1 MTISLRRLSVV
12 VVLALVATMFAA
24 FPAAFAALD
33 SGKTTSVTLDVDGNT
48 VDLAKSVT
56 NNAGDPFSGGFGGT
70 GTGDN
75 NKGDLVTGFFPE
87 RGGKLVRLLAQGG
100 IQEISCS
107 GGGEEYYQR
116 ARVTLSGVPSS
127 ARVWAF
133 YDESVGN
140 KQYATF
146 QENPDDDGVG
156 GPDLAN
162 DRIDEAGSLPK
173 LCDGTTHYVAGG
185 TLGTINLGSNEQA
198 ENPSTLTTAGTYK
211 DVGGADNSVAFDVYV
226 PMEGTAGQSTSIFL
240 ALGFVVDAPD
250 VDGAYGLDD
259 ATADVGITAW
269 VSSRPWWLASEE
281 KNEAHTLLSPCL
293 SPSASADPCI
303 IESASGIFGAGDGIR
318 DDSGYSVELESIMDA
333 PSLEARLTLAPTAAI
348 GSSGF
353 SVPDGSIA
361 KISVSWPTSGVFL
374 GGPVAVGDGANQL
387 DFSIAL
393 ADTPIKVDPKTT
405 SNSSE
410 TNRWDIVS
418 SGDRVITTLIGEA
431 KSTSSGISQNTWWP
445 QCSVGFD
452 GGAVISEN
460 CGADMTSNVSD
471 GFMVFSSVPAEVNLM
486 INAEAAPIAG
496 GLVSTNGQGF
506 AFGPET
512 FSATAFQFAVSGP
525 SFKADGSSRATD
537 GFYYVCIPGTFL
549 DGGFDTTSTVA
560 AANWSGTR
568 DGAASVGTA
577 FAVGNCGVG
586 ADGAGLVAELDPFG
600 YSSPLFRL
608 APTTNAIAPPTPG
621 SAPVSCGPPPAPP
634 CNVRPGINFGPGNVI
649 SNPNALTGSDMANL
663 RPDNFVGFR
672 PADARLLGAG
682 ALQNFQPSQFGA
694 LPPTAMAGF
703 DRGQIS
709 NLNPA
714 AMAGMSKDQMAA
726 LPASAMGG
734 FNANQMAALPPSA
747 MAGFDPT
754 RMAALPPSAMGG
766 FNASQMGQL
775 PPAAM
780 TGMKLDQFKV
790 LPASAITGMQEGQFA
805 ALPPQAMIGFKP
817 AQFAALP
824 PDAISGMQ
832 RNQFR
837 VIPAKAMAAFTPTQM
852 DAMPVGALAVISP
865 SQFKA
870 LTPAVIA
877 SMSPEQRSALPRQAL
892 NPAANAA
899 PANTGDSAALARV
912 LTGWNVDKVPAT
924 AFANFKPADAAKL
937 SPQVFS
943 SLNPEQFKA
952 MPAAAFTGMK
962 PNQVGA
968 LPPDVLATLKPTQ
981 LASMPAAALGS
992 LNTEQFSA
1000 MPPAAFT
1007 GMKPTQ
1013 VGAMPAALIS
1023 NMSSQQVGALPA
1035 RAMAGLKAEQVSALP
1050 PEAMATMKPA
1060 QVGALKPAAVASLS
1074 ADQVGALPAAA
1085 FGAMKPTQ
1093 VGAMPAALMA
1103 TMSPQQV
1110 GALPAT
1116 AMAGLKAE
1124 QVSALPPEAIATMK
1138 PKQVAKLKPATA
1150 AGFSNEKLAALTP
1163 AQTRKLKPAFVN
1175 ALTPEQKAA
1184 LNS

>member
-361 KISVSWPTSGVFL
+361 KISVSWPTSGAFL
-374 GGPVAVGDGANQL
+374 GGPVAVGGGANQL

-405 SNSSE
+405 SSSSE

-418 SGDRVITTLIGEA
+418 SGNRVVTTLIGEA
-431 KSTSSGISQNTWWP
+431 KSTSSGISQDTWWP

-452 GGAVISEN
+452 GGAVDSRN

-486 INAEAAPIAG
+486 VNAEAAPIAG

-512 FSATAFQFAVSGP
+512 FNATAFQFAVSGP

-537 GFYYVCIPGTFL
+537 GFCYVCIPGTFL

-568 DGAASVGTA
+568 DGAAAAGTA

-586 ADGAGLVAELDPFG
+586 ADGAGLVAELDPFA
-600 YSSPLFRL
+600 YSSPIFRL
-608 APTTNAIAPPTPG
+608 APT
-621 SAPVSCGPPPAPP
+621 
-634 CNVRPGINFGPGNVI
+634 
-649 SNPNALTGSDMANL
+649 
-663 RPDNFVGFR
+663 
-672 PADARLLGAG
+672 
-682 ALQNFQPSQFGA
+682 
-694 LPPTAMAGF
+694 
-703 DRGQIS
+703 
-709 NLNPA
+709 
-714 AMAGMSKDQMAA
+714 
-726 LPASAMGG
+726 
-734 FNANQMAALPPSA
+734 
-747 MAGFDPT
+747 
-754 RMAALPPSAMGG
+754 
-766 FNASQMGQL
+766 
-775 PPAAM
+775 
-780 TGMKLDQFKV
+780 
-790 LPASAITGMQEGQFA
+790 
-805 ALPPQAMIGFKP
+805 
-817 AQFAALP
+817 
-824 PDAISGMQ
+824 
-832 RNQFR
+832 
-837 VIPAKAMAAFTPTQM
+837 
-852 DAMPVGALAVISP
+852 
-865 SQFKA
+865 
-870 LTPAVIA
+870 
-877 SMSPEQRSALPRQAL
+877 
-892 NPAANAA
+892 
-899 PANTGDSAALARV
+899 
-912 LTGWNVDKVPAT
+912 
-924 AFANFKPADAAKL
+924 
-937 SPQVFS
+937 
-943 SLNPEQFKA
+943 
-952 MPAAAFTGMK
+952 PAAA
-962 PNQVGA
+962 PQ
-968 LPPDVLATLKPTQ
+968 
-981 LASMPAAALGS
+981 ASGGGSAAAPVVVAPSASVKVPLTPSSARFAPEIFAGGSSAPQALVGGKPVDVKSSVEGPQKASFEVGSVTLG
-992 LNTEQFSA
+992 LGV
-1000 MPPAAFT
+1000 AADD
-1007 GMKPTQ
+1007 
-1013 VGAMPAALIS
+1013 GAVS
-1023 NMSSQQVGALPA
+1023 TKSGLPA
-1035 RAMAGLKAEQVSALP
+1035 PALKRGGTLALDMTGLRPYTSLRVFFPFGNGSFAELPSLSIGEDGTVSGVVSLDTPGLKNRYRLDS
-1050 PEAMATMKPA
+1050 
-1060 QVGALKPAAVASLS
+1060 SLS
-1074 ADQVGALPAAA
+1074 SLLVR
-1085 FGAMKPTQ
+1085 MKT
-1093 VGAMPAALMA
+1093 
-1103 TMSPQQV
+1103 T
-1110 GALPAT
+1110 T
-1116 AMAGLKAE
+1116 K
-1124 QVSALPPEAIATMK
+1124 
-1138 PKQVAKLKPATA
+1138 
-1150 AGFSNEKLAALTP
+1150 
-1163 AQTRKLKPAFVN
+1163 
-1175 ALTPEQKAA
+1175 
-1184 LNS
+1184 